1 MARTV
6 EWDASAARD
15 LEGLDSPLSRRVLD
29 AVLRFAATGQG
40 DIEKIR
46 GTRDLFRLRVGEF
59 RVFFV
64 RIDQGIR
71 IRRIRHRRDA
81 YRPAQW

>member
-6 EWDASAARD
+6 EWDASAVRD
-15 LEGLDSPLSRRVLD
+15 LEGLDPPIAQRVLA

-40 DIEKIR
+40 NIEKIQ

-64 RIDQGIR
+64 PAGQAIR

>member
-15 LEGLDSPLSRRVLD
+15 LEGLDSPLSQRILS

-64 RIDQGIR
+64 RIDQVIR
-71 IRRIRHRRDA
+71 IRRVRHRRDA